1 MEIKL
6 TVEQYN
12 FLFEELLRDEDIIR
26 NKIKSTEQ
34 SLYKIL
40 IDDDTADEIRDLAV
54 ENLQVRGFDANY
66 NLTKKGIILEELI
79 DIFYE

>member
-6 TVEQYN
+6 TMEQYN